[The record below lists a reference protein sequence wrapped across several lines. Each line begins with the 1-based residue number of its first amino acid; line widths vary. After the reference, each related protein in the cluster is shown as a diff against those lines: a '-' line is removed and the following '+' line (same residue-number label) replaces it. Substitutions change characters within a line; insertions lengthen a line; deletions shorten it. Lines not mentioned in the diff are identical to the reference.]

1 MAAAT
6 IETGGN
12 AREPVVPPGAQNRM
26 PSSIQLFLKSLSLG
40 LALWCGAAQ
49 ADGLQALEQFL
60 RSTQSG
66 STPFTQTVTSP
77 LRQGE
82 TVARSKTSSGTFEFS
97 RPDRF
102 RFQYTKPFEQ
112 LIVADGQTL
121 WLHDIDLN
129 QVAARKQIEVLGNTP
144 AAIIASAADLKAL
157 STVFTLGNAPARDG
171 LEWVLATPRNRDA
184 QLQSVHLGFKQGQ
197 LAALEMLDSFGQR
210 SVLKFGAIDVG
221 TRLPFAETAMGR
233 AIWCSAS
240 PGMQALMA
248 KRCKLTA
255 SMPLNPAYR

>member
-1 MAAAT
+1 MT

-12 AREPVVPPGAQNRM
+12 AREPVAPAGAQTCM
-26 PSSIQLFLKSLSLG
+26 KLFLKLTLAGVALS
-40 LALWCGAAQ
+40 ATAVW

-60 RSTQSG
+60 RGTQSG
-66 STPFTQTVTSP
+66 STTFTQTVTSP

-129 QVAARKQIEVLGNTP
+129 QVAARKQSEVLGNTP
-144 AAIIASAADLKAL
+144 AAIIASTADLKAL
-157 STVFTLGNAPARDG
+157 SAVFTLANAPERDG
-171 LEWVLATPRNRDA
+171 MEWVLATPRNRDA
-184 QLQSVHLGFKQGQ
+184 QLQSVQLGFKQGQ

-210 SVLKFGAIDVG
+210 SVLKFGAIDAG
-221 TRLPFAETAMGR
+221 ARL
-233 AIWCSAS
+233 SADRFRFT
-240 PGMQALMA
+240 P
-248 KRCKLTA
+248 
-255 SMPLNPAYR
+255 PAGVDVLRQ

>member
-1 MAAAT
+1 MA
-6 IETGGN
+6 
-12 AREPVVPPGAQNRM
+12 PPGAQTHMN
-26 PSSIQLFLKSLSLG
+26 LFLRSSVLG
-40 LALWCGAAQ
+40 LALLCGTAQ

-66 STPFTQTVTSP
+66 STTFTQTVTSP

-102 RFQYTKPFEQ
+102 RFQYTRPFEQ

-129 QVAARKQIEVLGNTP
+129 QVAARQQAEVLGNTP

-157 STVFTLGNAPARDG
+157 STVFTLGNAPERDG

-210 SVLKFGAIDVG
+210 SVLRFGALDVS
-221 TRLPFAETAMGR
+221 TRLPAERFRFT
-233 AIWCSAS
+233 
-240 PGMQALMA
+240 P
-248 KRCKLTA
+248 
-255 SMPLNPAYR
+255 PAGVDVLRQ

>member
-1 MAAAT
+1 MKLL
-6 IETGGN
+6 
-12 AREPVVPPGAQNRM
+12 Q
-26 PSSIQLFLKSLSLG
+26 KLSVAG
-40 LALWCGAAQ
+40 LALSACAAW

-66 STPFTQTVTSP
+66 STTFTQTVTSP

-129 QVAARKQIEVLGNTP
+129 QVAARKQSEVLGNTP

-157 STVFTLGNAPARDG
+157 SAVFTLANAPEREG
-171 LEWVLATPRNRDA
+171 MEWVLATPRNRDA
-184 QLQSVHLGFKQGQ
+184 QLQSVQLGFKQGQ

-210 SVLKFGAIDVG
+210 SVLKFGAIDAG
-221 TRLPFAETAMGR
+221 ARLAADRFRFTP
-233 AIWCSAS
+233 
-240 PGMQALMA
+240 
-248 KRCKLTA
+248 
-255 SMPLNPAYR
+255 PAGVDVLRQ

>member
-1 MAAAT
+1 MNL
-6 IETGGN
+6 I
-12 AREPVVPPGAQNRM
+12 
-26 PSSIQLFLKSLSLG
+26 LKSALLG
-40 LALWCGAAQ
+40 LALCASAAW

-66 STPFTQTVTSP
+66 STTFTQTVTSP

-82 TVARSKTSSGTFEFS
+82 TVARSKTSSGTFEFA

-112 LIVADGQTL
+112 VIVADGQTL

-129 QVAARKQIEVLGNTP
+129 QVAARKQAEVLGNTP
-144 AAIIASAADLKAL
+144 AAIIASAADLRAL
-157 STVFTLGNAPARDG
+157 SAVFSLSNAPEREG
-171 LEWVLATPRNRDA
+171 MQWVLATPRNRDA

-210 SVLKFGAIDVG
+210 SVLRFGAMDVNS
-221 TRLPFAETAMGR
+221 RLAAERFRFT
-233 AIWCSAS
+233 
-240 PGMQALMA
+240 P
-248 KRCKLTA
+248 
-255 SMPLNPAYR
+255 PAGVDVIRQ

>member
-1 MAAAT
+1 MH
-6 IETGGN
+6 
-12 AREPVVPPGAQNRM
+12 VL
-26 PSSIQLFLKSLSLG
+26 IQSTLMGLTLLASL
-40 LALWCGAAQ
+40 AH
-49 ADGLQALEQFL
+49 ADGLQALENFL
-60 RSTQSG
+60 RGTQTG
-66 STPFTQTVTSP
+66 QTTFTQTVTSP

-129 QVAARKQIEVLGNTP
+129 QVAARKQSEVLGNTP

-157 STVFTLGNAPARDG
+157 STVFTLGNAPERDG
-171 LEWVLATPRNRDA
+171 LLWVVATPRNRDA
-184 QLQSVHLGFKQGQ
+184 QLQSVQLGFRQGQ

-210 SVLKFGAIDVG
+210 SVLKFGALDV
-221 TRLPFAETAMGR
+221 TSRVPPERFRFT
-233 AIWCSAS
+233 
-240 PGMQALMA
+240 P
-248 KRCKLTA
+248 
-255 SMPLNPAYR
+255 PAGVDVLRQ

>member
-1 MAAAT
+1 MK
-6 IETGGN
+6 
-12 AREPVVPPGAQNRM
+12 R
-26 PSSIQLFLKSLSLG
+26 LLKLSV
-40 LALWCGAAQ
+40 LALTLVASTVW
-49 ADGLQALEQFL
+49 ADGLTALEQFL
-60 RSTQSG
+60 RGTQSG
-66 STPFTQTVTSP
+66 STTFTQTVTSP

-129 QVAARKQIEVLGNTP
+129 QVAARKQSEVLGNTP

-157 STVFTLGNAPARDG
+157 STVFTLGNAPDRDG
-171 LEWVLATPRNRDA
+171 LLWVVATPRNRDA

-210 SVLKFGAIDVG
+210 SVLKFGAIDVAS
-221 TRLPFAETAMGR
+221 RVPAERFRFT
-233 AIWCSAS
+233 
-240 PGMQALMA
+240 P
-248 KRCKLTA
+248 
-255 SMPLNPAYR
+255 PAGVDVLRQ

>member
-1 MAAAT
+1 MVEAT

-12 AREPVVPPGAQNRM
+12 AREPVAPQRAQTHMN
-26 PSSIQLFLKSLSLG
+26 QLLKTSLLG
-40 LALWCGAAQ
+40 LALLCGAAW
-49 ADGLQALEQFL
+49 ADGLTALEQFL
-60 RSTQSG
+60 RGTQSG
-66 STPFTQTVTSP
+66 QTTFTQTVTSP

-129 QVAARKQIEVLGNTP
+129 QVAARKQAEVLGNTP

-157 STVFTLGNAPARDG
+157 SAVFTLGNAPERDG
-171 LEWVLATPRNRDA
+171 MEWVLATPRNRDA

-197 LAALEMLDSFGQR
+197 LAALDMLDSFGQR
-210 SVLKFGAIDVG
+210 SVLRFGAIDVS
-221 TRLPFAETAMGR
+221 TRLPADRFRFT
-233 AIWCSAS
+233 
-240 PGMQALMA
+240 P
-248 KRCKLTA
+248 
-255 SMPLNPAYR
+255 PAGVDVLRQ

>member
-1 MAAAT
+1 VVEAT

-12 AREPVVPPGAQNRM
+12 ATEPMAPPGAQTHM
-26 PSSIQLFLKSLSLG
+26 KQLLKTSLLG
-40 LALWCGAAQ
+40 LALLCGAAW

-60 RSTQSG
+60 RGTQSG
-66 STPFTQTVTSP
+66 STTFTQTVTSP

-129 QVAARKQIEVLGNTP
+129 QVAARKQSEVLGNTP

-157 STVFTLGNAPARDG
+157 SAVFTLGNAPERDG
-171 LEWVLATPRNRDA
+171 LEWVMAAPRNRDA

-210 SVLKFGAIDVG
+210 SVLRFGTLDAN
-221 TRLPFAETAMGR
+221 TRLPADRFRFA
-233 AIWCSAS
+233 
-240 PGMQALMA
+240 P
-248 KRCKLTA
+248 
-255 SMPLNPAYR
+255 PAGVDVLRQ

>member
-1 MAAAT
+1 MEAT

-12 AREPVVPPGAQNRM
+12 AREPVALPGAQTCM
-26 PSSIQLFLKSLSLG
+26 KLFLKLSLAG
-40 LALWCGAAQ
+40 LALSAATAW

-60 RSTQSG
+60 RGTQQG
-66 STPFTQTVTSP
+66 ATTFTQTVTSP

-129 QVAARKQIEVLGNTP
+129 QVAARKQSEVLGNTP

-157 STVFTLGNAPARDG
+157 SAVFTLGNAPERDG
-171 LEWVLATPRNRDA
+171 LEWVLATPRGRDA
-184 QLQSVHLGFKQGQ
+184 HGSAPAGRSHWPTP
-197 LAALEMLDSFGQR
+197 AAPRTPSAGGR
-210 SVLKFGAIDVG
+210 GRAA
-221 TRLPFAETAMGR
+221 TRLRG
-233 AIWCSAS
+233 
-240 PGMQALMA
+240 Q
-248 KRCKLTA
+248 
-255 SMPLNPAYR
+255 